1 MNISIKGLENDFN
14 QIDEVQKFLFSQ
26 IKREFGYGYIPEYH
40 EDIKN
45 LREYYIYPQRNSFF
59 VAYDE
64 SNNIIA
70 TIGIRAYDK
79 SFEEFE
85 EIYSSNRTASIWR
98 LFVDEKY
105 RRCGIAS
112 MLFNIAEKFAHEN
125 LYKEIYLHT
134 HKTLD
139 GAIDFWKKMGFKITI
154 DTNNELQTVH
164 MDKAILNINPLMQTA
179 LQNNHNSYVI
189 LI

>member
-1 MNISIKGLENDFN
+1 MNISIKELENDFN

-26 IKREFGYGYIPEYH
+26 IKREFGYGYVPEYH

-59 VAYDE
+59 VACDE

-85 EIYSSNRTASIWR
+85 GIYSSNHTASIWR

-112 MLFNIAEKFAHEN
+112 MLFNIAEKFAYEN

>member
-1 MNISIKGLENDFN
+1 MNISISELGNNSNL
-14 QIDEVQKFLFSQ
+14 IGEVQGFLFSQ
-26 IKREFGYGYIPEYH
+26 IKKEFGYGYVPEFH
-40 EDIKN
+40 QDIKN
-45 LREYYIYPQRNSFF
+45 LKEYYIDPQRNSFF
-59 VAYDE
+59 VAFDE

-85 EIYSSNRTASIWR
+85 GIYSNNTTASIWR

-112 MLFNIAEKFAHEN
+112 MLFKIAEKFAYKN

-139 GAIDFWKKMGFKITI
+139 GAIDFWKKMGFKVTI

-164 MDKAILNINPLMQTA
+164 MDKIIINIDQLMYANP
-179 LQNNHNSYVI
+179 QNNHNNYVI

>member
-1 MNISIKGLENDFN
+1 MNISINELGNDSN
-14 QIDEVQKFLFSQ
+14 RINEVQKFLFSQ
-26 IKREFGYGYIPEYH
+26 IKKEFGYGYVPEFH
-40 EDIKN
+40 HDIKN
-45 LREYYIYPQRNSFF
+45 LKEYYIDPQRNSFF
-59 VAYDE
+59 VAFDE
-64 SNNIIA
+64 SNRIVA

-85 EIYSSNRTASIWR
+85 GIYSSNRTASIWR
-98 LFVDEKY
+98 LFVDERY

-112 MLFNIAEKFAHEN
+112 TLFNIAEKFAHEN
-125 LYKEIYLHT
+125 SYNEIYLHT

-164 MDKAILNINPLMQTA
+164 MDKIIINNNQLMCTES
-179 LQNNHNSYVI
+179 QNNHNSYVI